1 MPNYDPTKRQR
12 SLRRRR
18 ERGCTVYV
26 PSEILEAAGFSPD
39 EPPPFYRLWP
49 GKPRSHKSGGRVM
62 VQLYREAS

>member
-1 MPNYDPTKRQR
+1 M
-12 SLRRRR
+12 
-18 ERGCTVYV
+18 YV
-26 PSEILEAAGFSPD
+26 PGEVLEAAGFSPD